1 MTLRKTTS
9 LTTLLSFI
17 LLLATSIILY
27 VTPQG
32 KIAFW
37 ANWKIFGL
45 GKEEWGAL
53 HTNLGFLFIIAG
65 IIHTLLNWKPI
76 VAYLKNRAKQLR
88 VFTADF
94 NLALAITLFITLFTL
109 FDLPPVNAVQTFGE
123 SIKAAAAETYG
134 EPPYGH
140 AEASPLQAFCKR
152 TGLDL
157 DAALEALGKANLNA
171 VSAQATLAEIAEAN
185 GMAPQQVYELMRAE
199 ERVNGQGEPA
209 ATPKGSGS
217 GFGRKTLSSACA
229 ELGLDQ
235 ETVAAGLRRLG
246 IEADMDS
253 TIKTIAEENRMEP
266 QKLYEMVRQL
276 PQEN

>member
-76 VAYLKNRAKQLR
+76 VAYLKNKAQQVK

-94 NLALAITLFITLFTL
+94 NMALAITLFITLFTL

-123 SIKAAAAETYG
+123 SIKTAAAATYG

-157 DAALEALGKANLNA
+157 DAALEALGKANLKA
-171 VSAQATLAEIAEAN
+171 VSAQATLAEIAQAN
-185 GMAPQQVYELMRAE
+185 GMAPQQVYEIMKPAE
-199 ERVNGQGEPA
+199 QAPRQGEPK
-209 ATPKGSGS
+209 TMPESPGS
-217 GFGRKTLSSACA
+217 GFGRKTLSSVCA
-229 ELGLDQ
+229 EYGLDQ
-235 ETVAAGLRRLG
+235 EKTIAGLRALG
-246 IEADMDS
+246 IEAAADA
-253 TIKTIAEENRMEP
+253 TVKTIAEENTMDP
-266 QKLYEMVRQL
+266 HGLYEVIRQL
-276 PQEN
+276 QQGH